1 LSNVRWTI
9 ANQRSNNKIDG
20 WKHHVVHTLRQYG
33 IVPLDIEPKFR
44 FTQQVLEGRGKKQR
58 LNVQFG
64 EEAPWIVEN
73 SVYIRKNG
81 VTVDSGKDG
90 SVVPIPHEPDC
101 FCNNDASK
109 DDVHVMGCCGK
120 KVHVLCLVGYIH
132 SIPFCMYCSASLNV
146 SYKTLLEQT
155 ISLPMSQQSP
165 TDEAEPVIES
175 SIINKEAKEA
185 SMSKEAIMSN
195 DASAAIPLCQE
206 IATMTNNASGKA
218 EEERGEEEGGDERNS
233 SSSPLKEDILRN
245 EARDKKRKMQ
255 AISAEKEMKRRGE
268 CLVAEGLGVGAVL
281 TLKVDYRTHSH
292 EDLLLL
298 FTSQMNTDWLL
309 SAARVVLLHMM
320 VQRVI
325 IGCRLTSLWSMP
337 VSENWQQYQKACR
350 PYVMPL

>member
-1 LSNVRWTI
+1 
-9 ANQRSNNKIDG
+9 
-20 WKHHVVHTLRQYG
+20 
-33 IVPLDIEPKFR
+33 
-44 FTQQVLEGRGKKQR
+44 
-58 LNVQFG
+58 
-64 EEAPWIVEN
+64 
-73 SVYIRKNG
+73 
-81 VTVDSGKDG
+81 
-90 SVVPIPHEPDC
+90 
-101 FCNNDASK
+101 
-109 DDVHVMGCCGK
+109 
-120 KVHVLCLVGYIH
+120 
-132 SIPFCMYCSASLNV
+132 
-146 SYKTLLEQT
+146 
-155 ISLPMSQQSP
+155 MSQQSP